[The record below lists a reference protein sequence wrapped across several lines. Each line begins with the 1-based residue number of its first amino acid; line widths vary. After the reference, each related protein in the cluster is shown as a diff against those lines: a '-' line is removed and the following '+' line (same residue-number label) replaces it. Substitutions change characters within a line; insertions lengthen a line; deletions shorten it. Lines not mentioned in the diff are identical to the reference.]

1 MRNTLKVAWTSYL
14 ILFILGTANA
24 VVKPQRPITIN
35 TEQPTKIEKPIVKLP
50 TKNIKLI
57 EFEVPGIMAW
67 AEAMRQGFEFY
78 PEGATG
84 RKDGND
90 VWGVSY
96 YRNQQNRLQQVPNT
110 SRYSAGI
117 NMQLGT
123 LINSNFWEITEVG
136 VINSYAR
143 FHLFA
148 GKRLNPL
155 WSVRSIEIGGS
166 YTINQRPSAN
176 SRSAHYV
183 LEVKIRRGAHNTGL
197 ATFKKIVLVGPENQD
212 WREAFRD

>member
-1 MRNTLKVAWTSYL
+1 MKIKIVWTSFL
-14 ILFILGTANA
+14 ITLLLGTANA
-24 VVKPQRPITIN
+24 TVTLQRPTNSKTQKPSWIVKPTL
-35 TEQPTKIEKPIVKLP
+35 KLP
-50 TKNIKLI
+50 TKNIKMK
-57 EFEVPGIMAW
+57 EFEVPGNLAW

-78 PEGATG
+78 PQGATG
-84 RKDGND
+84 RKDGTD

-96 YRNQQNRLQQVPNT
+96 YQNQQNRTQQVPNT

-123 LINSNFWEITEVG
+123 LINSDFWNITEVG

-143 FHLFA
+143 FHLFD
-148 GKRLNPL
+148 GKRLKSL
-155 WSVRSIEIGGS
+155 WSVRSIEISGS
-166 YTINQRPSAN
+166 YTINSRPVAN

-183 LEVKIRRGAHNTGL
+183 LDVKISKGVRNTGL

-212 WREAFRD
+212 WREAFRN